1 MLDVESS
8 PDDEVVR
15 AVLAGDVD
23 SFEILVNRYQERVY
37 SLVCGMV
44 RDPGHAEDLVQDV
57 FLKTYRKLKDFEQ
70 KSRFYTWVYRI
81 AVNRTLDFLKG
92 RERLRAASLEELPRA
107 EPTAAAVETDPAT
120 PLLEREFVEQMEA
133 ALAGI
138 PPKFREILVLREV
151 QGLSYEE
158 IAEVLGCS
166 KGTVESRLFRARARL
181 KEKLRPY
188 VNP

>member
-1 MLDVESS
+1 MLDVDSS
-8 PDDEVVR
+8 PDDAVVR

-23 SFEILVNRYQERVY
+23 AFEILVNRYKEKVY
-37 SLVCGMV
+37 NLIWGMV

-57 FLKTYRKLKDFEQ
+57 FIKAFRKLADFEQ

-92 RERLRAASLEELPRA
+92 KDRARASSLEELPQV
-107 EPTAAAVETDPAT
+107 EPTAAPAETDPAG
-120 PLLEREFVEQMEA
+120 PLLEREFVEQMER

-138 PPKFREILVLREV
+138 PLKFREILVLREV

-188 VNP
+188 VHP